1 MMSQAGM
8 SRDRRQCPRAAALVG
23 NRIGVANAEREV
35 RVRIEEER
43 RDVIV
48 EDDEQDVWLLFGEPP
63 LHGRVCLKD
72 GRPDRIVLFLPVERK
87 PDGGRMR
94 SCDSSEDSR
103 HMKSPDGARRRASIQ
118 STSRWKIAVRTP
130 QTDRAEPEQN
140 NLILVW
146 IV

>member
-35 RVRIEEER
+35 RVMIEEER

-48 EDDEQDVWLLFGEPP
+48 EDDEQDVWLLVGEPL

-72 GRPDRIVLFLPVERK
+72 GRPDRVVLFLPVERK

-94 SCDSSEDSR
+94 SCDSSDDSR
-103 HMKSPDGARRRASIQ
+103 HMTSADGARRHARTRA
-118 STSRWKIAVRTP
+118 TSRL
-130 QTDRAEPEQN
+130 E
-140 NLILVW
+140 
-146 IV
+146 